1 MCCSFEESLSLLK
14 TGRNLFLIAKS
25 SNTHTTVQRTCM
37 GVGGVALLL
46 TLRLRSGGLLQ
57 SVCLCVC
64 ACVLPSVCPPFFS
77 VTAATPS
84 VKRGHIIKLEAC
96 MVK

>member
-1 MCCSFEESLSLLK
+1 MSSICAIFLDFNFVVMSKTLACAHAQRRVIAVGLSV
-14 TGRNLFLIAKS
+14 R
-25 SNTHTTVQRTCM
+25 
-37 GVGGVALLL
+37 
-46 TLRLRSGGLLQ
+46 
-57 SVCLCVC
+57 VCVCVC